1 MPVKIRVTYTNGTV
15 ESFVG
20 LVKVL
25 QSTGCFQIS
34 KELAKKESALLAVEE
49 KTDSIYIPFSSVL
62 KLETL
67 NAEEP

>member
-1 MPVKIRVTYTNGTV
+1 MPVKIRVTYTNGTTEV
-15 ESFVG
+15 FMG

-34 KELAKKESALLAVEE
+34 KELGKQESALLAVEE
-49 KTDSIYIPFSSVL
+49 KTDSVYIPFTSVL

-67 NAEEP
+67 NSES

>member
-1 MPVKIRVTYTNGTV
+1 MPVKIRVTYINGSV
-15 ESFVG
+15 ETFVG

-34 KELAKKESALLAVEE
+34 KELEKQQSALLAVEE
-49 KTDSIYIPFSSVL
+49 KTDSVYIPFNAVL

-67 NAEEP
+67 NSEG